1 MSRIATATATATATP
16 TRPLGRLRRVALAGS
31 ALGVA
36 AVVGLAGSA
45 QAAQATTV
53 TLAPGQSACVT
64 QYAAYQVRG
73 LGGATADGARFKIL
87 RNGQV
92 VLAAPGRATSWN
104 GELRSAY
111 GTFPGAG
118 VYAVCAYNTGT
129 RTTTATI
136 QIRTD
141 AEL

>member
-1 MSRIATATATATATP
+1 MSRTATTP
-16 TRPLGRLRRVALAGS
+16 RPDAGTHGRLRRLSLAS
-31 ALGVA
+31 AALGVA

-64 QYAAYQVRG
+64 QYASYQVRG
-73 LGGATADGARFKIL
+73 VGGATADGARFKIL

-92 VLAAPGRATSWN
+92 VLATPGRVSTWN
-104 GELRSAY
+104 AELRSAF
-111 GTFPGAG
+111 GTFPGPG
-118 VYAVCAYNTGT
+118 YYAVCAYNTGT
-129 RTTTATI
+129 RTTTATVE
-136 QIRTD
+136 IRTD